1 MPRAFRLAGVVG
13 LLVLASGGSWAQQPG
28 TTHQGQPGPP
38 TPPMCSTE
46 QFAKCKQ
53 SAYLR
58 CGSDKSCLANAL
70 TSCGERCG
78 GVQ

>member
-1 MPRAFRLAGVVG
+1 MLRAVRPVGFAVLVALSLVAG
-13 LLVLASGGSWAQQPG
+13 ASWAQQPG
-28 TTHQGQPGPP
+28 TTHQGPP